1 MGDVVPMTLKEF
13 VEKTLLENNIQGDA
27 DVIVD
32 KITDIARQRQKNSM
46 AAISS
51 DEVAEMVINNAELSA
66 KLAREKADKKKLED
80 EKTRQEKLK
89 KELEKERKAGNGE
102 QTALF

>member
-32 KITDIARQRQKNSM
+32 KITDIAKQRQKSNM
-46 AAISS
+46 AVMTSI
-51 DEVAEMVINNAELSA
+51 EVEEMVINNAELSA
-66 KLAREKADKKKLED
+66 KLAKEKADKKKLEE

-89 KELEKERKAGNGE
+89 KKLEKERKAGNGE

>member
-1 MGDVVPMTLKEF
+1 MTLKEF

-32 KITDIARQRQKNSM
+32 KITDIAKQRQKSNM
-46 AAISS
+46 AVMTSI
-51 DEVAEMVINNAELSA
+51 EVEEMVINNAELSA
-66 KLAREKADKKKLED
+66 KLAKEKADKKKLEE

-89 KELEKERKAGNGE
+89 KKLEKERKAGNGE

>member
-1 MGDVVPMTLKEF
+1 MRGVFMTLKEF
-13 VEKTLLENNIQGDA
+13 VEKTLLENNIEGNA
-27 DVIVD
+27 DEIID
-32 KITDIARQRQKNSM
+32 KITDIARQRQKNNV

-51 DEVAEMVINNAELSA
+51 EEVAEMVINNAELSA
-66 KLAREKADKKKLED
+66 KLAKEKADKKKLEE

>member
-1 MGDVVPMTLKEF
+1 MKGVFMTLKEF
-13 VEKTLLENNIQGDA
+13 VEKTLLENNIEGNA
-27 DVIVD
+27 DEIID
-32 KITDIARQRQKNSM
+32 KITDIARQRQKNNV

-51 DEVAEMVINNAELSA
+51 EEVAEMVINHAELSV
-66 KLAREKADKKKLED
+66 KLADEKAEKEKQEKEKARKEKLE
-80 EKTRQEKLK
+80 

>member
-27 DVIVD
+27 DVIID
-32 KITDIARQRQKNSM
+32 KITDIARQRQKNNM
-46 AAISS
+46 AVISS
-51 DEVAEMVINNAELSA
+51 EEVAEMVINNAELSA
-66 KLAREKADKKKLED
+66 KLAKEKA
-80 EKTRQEKLK
+80 EKEEQEIEEIRQKKLK
-89 KELEKERKAGNGE
+89 KELEKERKTGNGE

>member
-1 MGDVVPMTLKEF
+1 MTLKEF
-13 VEKTLLENNIQGDA
+13 VEKTLLENNIEGNA
-27 DVIVD
+27 DEIID
-32 KITDIARQRQKNSM
+32 KITDIAKQRQKSNM
-46 AAISS
+46 AVMTSI
-51 DEVAEMVINNAELSA
+51 EVEEMVINNAELSA
-66 KLAREKADKKKLED
+66 KLAKEKADKKKLEE

>member
-1 MGDVVPMTLKEF
+1 MTLKEF

-27 DVIVD
+27 DQIVD
-32 KITDIARQRQKNSM
+32 KITDIAKQRQKNSM
-46 AAISS
+46 AVISS
-51 DEVAEMVINNAELSA
+51 DEVAEMVINNAELSV
-66 KLAREKADKKKLED
+66 KLAKEKA
-80 EKTRQEKLK
+80 EKEKQEIEEIRQKKLK